1 MAATR
6 QPHRALS
13 LTGCFDL
20 QGAAQATPFAISN
33 RLPFP
38 TTGTNER
45 VAEIKHDANFRMKPS
60 LEDMVITPRLLQ
72 VWEPLAQHGY
82 NSLQDGIS
90 KVTCYGPSSSHR
102 QVQLWQSR
110 ELRVT
115 EGNGPSVFGFTGLD
129 ISVPHSS
136 STRTK
141 CEVALLTNRP
151 PSSQSWRAS
160 FTNSAGSR
168 HPYKASRST
177 HS

>member
-72 VWEPLAQHGY
+72 MGFPRSRAMA
-82 NSLQDGIS
+82 
-90 KVTCYGPSSSHR
+90 R
-102 QVQLWQSR
+102 QVVIAKYNFGSLESSCDRGR
-110 ELRVT
+110 EIRLEPTESQKAMGRRFLALR
-115 EGNGPSVFGFTGLD
+115 GW
-129 ISVPHSS
+129 I
-136 STRTK
+136 
-141 CEVALLTNRP
+141 
-151 PSSQSWRAS
+151 
-160 FTNSAGSR
+160 
-168 HPYKASRST
+168 
-177 HS
+177 